1 MLERYDPVDSAVPA
15 PVSARILKPQTILR
29 QIADWSLVAV
39 SFGLILFSTAAL
51 RPPQPQPVAGPVT
64 SVVVATNR

>member
-15 PVSARILKPQTILR
+15 PVSARILKPRTLPR
-29 QIADWSLVAV
+29 QIADWSLVAG
-39 SFGLILFSTAAL
+39 SFGLILFSTVAL
-51 RPPQPQPVAGPVT
+51 RPPQPQSGAAPVT